1 MVMRIS
7 SGQITSR
14 LLQEIQAS
22 RLRLFEVQER
32 VSTGLQ
38 IRRPADDPPG
48 VNKLIMMRTSLDLN
62 EQYRRNITIARS
74 DLEVTESAYEQLGGV
89 MQRAVEL
96 AMQGANSTIDASDR
110 ADIALE
116 VSQLLTEAIALGNS
130 SHAGRYLFAGHQ
142 TGTVPFVP
150 DVVATPTVVNYV
162 GDTGLVR
169 RELSQGA
176 LVESNITGN
185 RGFPAVISAL
195 IQLRDN
201 LLANNQAAVGAD
213 VDVVNSSLEGMLT
226 LRSEV
231 GVKMSRI
238 ELADER
244 LLDEEVMV
252 QGLISEIEEA
262 DFAEGI
268 VQLQQ
273 RETAYQAA
281 LSSAGRALSLSLM
294 QFLR

>member
-32 VSTGLQ
+32 VSTGRQ